1 MLQRGSNNFI
11 IPHSNFLRS
20 LYTIRF
26 SFIQVL
32 ISVIFVFSSYLSA
45 QTITSDIVTLKP
57 VATGITAITEIVFF
71 PNSND
76 QAMAL
81 SKAGELYWVNTLNQ
95 TKRIIH
101 TFKVR
106 TQVEEG
112 LLGLVFAPNFKQSS
126 LIYVHYS
133 TGSGNRRIGRISEFQ
148 LNHSNSMNQASLS
161 NERILIEV
169 DQPFANHN
177 GGHLEFGPDG
187 YLYIGLGDGGSFGD
201 PHNNGQN
208 YKTWL
213 GSMLRIDIRPTVN
226 ANQKVIRP
234 YSIPIDNP
242 SNQSGHSKWLP
253 EIYAIGLRNPWK
265 FSFAKD
271 GRLIAA
277 DVGQDLYEE
286 ISIIR
291 KGENY
296 GWNFQEGFHCYQ
308 PKQNCQTNGLT
319 EPIYEYSH
327 SEGRS
332 ITGGYVYYGSKIKQ
346 LKNKYVFADFVT
358 GFIRA
363 IDLPYSNQ
371 RVTHSLTVA
380 KTNMLIS
387 TFGQSSDSE
396 LYLGDYKTGTIYKLI
411 AK

>member
-1 MLQRGSNNFI
+1 MS
-11 IPHSNFLRS
+11 HSNLLLS

-26 SFIQVL
+26 STFSFLQVL
-32 ISVIFVFSSYLSA
+32 MSAIFVFSSNVSA
-45 QTITSDIVTLKP
+45 QTITSDIVTFKP
-57 VATGITAITEIVFF
+57 VVTGITAITEIVFF

-81 SKAGELYWVNTLNQ
+81 SKAGELYWVNTANQ

-112 LLGLVFAPNFKQSS
+112 LLGFAFAPDFKQSS

-148 LNHSNSMNQASLS
+148 LSHSHSMNQASLL

-169 DQPFANHN
+169 DQPYANHN

-201 PHNNGQN
+201 PFKHGQN

-213 GSMLRIDIRPTVN
+213 GSMLRIDVRPTVN
-226 ANQKVIRP
+226 ANKKVIRP

-242 SNQSGHSKWLP
+242 SNQSGYSKWLP

-277 DVGQDLYEE
+277 DVGQDVYEE

-296 GWNFQEGFHCYQ
+296 GWNIQEGFHCYQ
-308 PKQNCQTNGLT
+308 PKPNCQTNGLT

-332 ITGGYVYYGSKIKQ
+332 ITGGYFYYGSKIPQ

-387 TFGQSSDSE
+387 TFGQSSTGE
-396 LYLGDYKTGTIYKLI
+396 LYLGDYKTGTMYKLI